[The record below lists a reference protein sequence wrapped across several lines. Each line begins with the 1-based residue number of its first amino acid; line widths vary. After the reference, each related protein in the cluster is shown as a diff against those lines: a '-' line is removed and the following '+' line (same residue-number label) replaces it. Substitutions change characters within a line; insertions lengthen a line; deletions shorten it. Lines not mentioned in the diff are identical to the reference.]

1 MSKAKKGGAGA
12 GGDES
17 AMEVLMSIYPKKF
30 YQLGIPMYQGFDE
43 KMKQFMDEDIEFEQV
58 HPFPTKLP

>member
-1 MSKAKKGGAGA
+1 
-12 GGDES
+12 
-17 AMEVLMSIYPKKF
+17 MEVLMSIYPKKF
-30 YQLGIPMYQGFDE
+30 HQLGIPMYQGFDE